1 MPFDSTFRLSDYIY
15 TNSDRTAERV
25 LSSWVSTRA
34 VKILEGKKYWEI
46 VLDSGSTSLTMTG
59 VGVALTDFDGS
70 TYVGGVDKSCGYYS
84 SGYIYRDG
92 GSGVGF
98 GGSYVPGD
106 TIGVAFDQATGNI
119 FFAKNGVWLESGN
132 PETGENPAHTLNISG
147 GEVYRPFVGNRI
159 SQVTINEKPSHF
171 NYTKPLSYESL
182 GINLLS
188 LYNVQIMPSVVSIG
202 HVQKFSMAPRLYHQ
216 VTQIMA
222 TARRLNLAS
231 DQVFD
236 TAIPLHLQHEQVFHG
251 MTQVALAFTQV
262 FRGYGPAVALEF
274 IQSWVSH
281 DYNLAFL
288 PFVQLIGSQI
298 GTVLQE
304 IQFSVT
310 IAGVRVGVIDC
321 QFDRD
326 DFCQIATL
334 TLADKRDYDNKQ
346 IFDNVVITVYG
357 EQFRLIVVDK
367 PYDEQI
373 QQGSVDRGYIIECAS
388 ITCQLSE
395 SINDTVR
402 ATRITASFPAGAM
415 AGEILAALTDGICS
429 ASLNVTDFPTGGYD
443 FEDAVR
449 IDALRQ
455 VFPEGGDYPW
465 IIETDGDGV
474 LQISSWEM
482 PEFGGPGQKTLQF
495 RQKQLTPPEG
505 ILYTQVS
512 LKNYNQ
518 GDGQTGLT
526 LEVVDNGD
534 GTGTIYGYSVPWT
547 DAFSIF
553 DSEDST
559 APSLLITG
567 GSVEEVEVEDTDV
580 EFVDYAASLSKPCYS
595 SPVIDWGNND
605 SLSPVTYTESGALT
619 TATEPGYSAAVKFT
633 YTTRRKVWTYDNRK
647 IDVSQVRLK
656 YD

>member
-1 MPFDSTFRLSDYIY
+1 MATIYLEQQQYIP
-15 TNSDRTAERV
+15 T
-25 LSSWVSTRA
+25 L
-34 VKILEGKKYWEI
+34 L
-46 VLDSGSTSLTMTG
+46 G
-59 VGVALTDFDGS
+59 VQNT
-70 TYVGGVDKSCGYYS
+70 
-84 SGYIYRDG
+84 
-92 GSGVGF
+92 
-98 GGSYVPGD
+98 
-106 TIGVAFDQATGNI
+106 Q
-119 FFAKNGVWLESGN
+119 
-132 PETGENPAHTLNISG
+132 
-147 GEVYRPFVGNRI
+147 
-159 SQVTINEKPSHF
+159 
-171 NYTKPLSYESL
+171 
-182 GINLLS
+182 LL
-188 LYNVQIMPSVVSIG
+188 
-202 HVQKFSMAPRLYHQ
+202 SMAPHLYHQ
-216 VTQIMA
+216 VTQILA
-222 TARRLNLAS
+222 TARRMNLYHN
-231 DQVFD
+231 QVFD
-236 TAIPLHLQHEQVFHG
+236 TSIPLHLQHEQVFHG
-251 MTQVALAFTQV
+251 MTQVALAFAQV

-274 IQSWVSH
+274 IQSWAAH
-281 DYNLAFL
+281 DYNLASL

-310 IAGVRVGVIDC
+310 IAGVRVGVTDC

-334 TLADKRDYDNKQ
+334 TLADKRDYDNKEQ
-346 IFDNVVITVYG
+346 FDNVFITVYG
-357 EQFRLIVVDK
+357 EQYHLIVVDK

-402 ATRITASFPAGAM
+402 ATRFTASFPAGTM
-415 AGEILAALTDGICS
+415 ASVILAAITDGICS
-429 ASLNVTDFPTGGYD
+429 ASLNVTDFPIAGYD
-443 FEDAVR
+443 FEEAVR

-482 PEFGGPGQKTLQF
+482 PEFGGSGQKTLQF
-495 RQKQLTPPEG
+495 KQKQLTPPDV

-512 LKNYNQ
+512 IRNYNQ

-553 DSEDST
+553 DSEDSST
-559 APSLLITG
+559 PSLLITG
-567 GSVEEVEVEDTDV
+567 VSVEEVEVEDTDV

-595 SPVIDWGNND
+595 SLVIDWGNND
-605 SLSPVTYTESGALT
+605 SLSTVTYTEAGALT
-619 TATEPGYSAAVKFT
+619 TATEPGYSVAVKVT

-647 IDVSQVRLK
+647 TDVSQVRLK
-656 YD
+656 YDTAN